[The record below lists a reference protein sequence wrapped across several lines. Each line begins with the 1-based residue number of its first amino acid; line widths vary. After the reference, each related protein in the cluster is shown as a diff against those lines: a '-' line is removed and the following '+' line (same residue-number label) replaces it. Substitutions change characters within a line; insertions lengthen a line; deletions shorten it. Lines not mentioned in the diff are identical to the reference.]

1 MELAEEVDAALLL
14 ASGLHGSTR
23 GAPAEVSRG
32 SGRAETR
39 WRGEIVAADDFT
51 RDGVRAQFWCVQI
64 GIEGSVLGVGPGNG
78 AELLRWLGWAVA
90 QWCGGSTV
98 EQGAWGG
105 GAERGQW
112 R

>member
-39 WRGEIVAADDFT
+39 RRCEIAAENDFT
-51 RDGVRAQFWCVQI
+51 RDGVRAQFRCVQV
-64 GIEGSVLGVGPGNG
+64 GIKGSVLGVGPGNG

-90 QWCGGSTV
+90 QWGSGSMV

-105 GAERGQW
+105 AAERGQW